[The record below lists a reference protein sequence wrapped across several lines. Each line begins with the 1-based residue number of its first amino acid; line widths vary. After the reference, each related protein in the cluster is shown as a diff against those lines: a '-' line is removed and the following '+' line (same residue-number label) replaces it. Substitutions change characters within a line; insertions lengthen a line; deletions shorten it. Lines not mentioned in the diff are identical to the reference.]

1 MYFRTVKKALFIIAL
16 ALFLKP
22 LFPVIEY
29 VINYEYIAKTL
40 CVNKEKPQMQCNGK
54 CHLMKELAKAAE
66 TEKPL
71 SSNKKTNAKHLA
83 EELFFQDLK
92 ALINQP
98 IYTLH
103 KKWVA
108 NNYSNL
114 YDYKVNHFVFHPPA
128 FIA

>member
-1 MYFRTVKKALFIIAL
+1 VKKALFIIAL

-22 LFPVIEY
+22 VFPFIEY
-29 VINYEYIAKTL
+29 VVNYEYITKSL

-66 TEKPL
+66 TEKPI
-71 SSNKKTNAKHLA
+71 SSDKKINAKQFV
-83 EELFFQDLK
+83 EELFFQDLT

-98 IYTLH
+98 VYTLH
-103 KKWVA
+103 KQRVA
-108 NNYSNL
+108 SNYSNL
-114 YDYKVNHFVFHPPA
+114 YYYQVDHFVFHPPT

>member
-1 MYFRTVKKALFIIAL
+1 MKKALFIIAL

-22 LFPVIEY
+22 VFPVIEY
-29 VINYEYIAKTL
+29 VVNYEYITKSL

-66 TEKPL
+66 TEKPI
-71 SSNKKTNAKHLA
+71 SSDKKTNTKQLV

-98 IYTLH
+98 VYTLH
-103 KKWVA
+103 KPSVV

-114 YDYKVNHFVFHPPA
+114 YNYEGDHSVFHPPT

>member
-1 MYFRTVKKALFIIAL
+1 MKKALFIIAL

-22 LFPVIEY
+22 VFPFIEY
-29 VINYEYIAKTL
+29 VVNYEYITKSL

-66 TEKPL
+66 TEKPI
-71 SSNKKTNAKHLA
+71 SSDKKINAKQFV
-83 EELFFQDLK
+83 EELFFQDLT

-98 IYTLH
+98 VYTLH
-103 KKWVA
+103 KQRVA
-108 NNYSNL
+108 SNYSNL
-114 YDYKVNHFVFHPPA
+114 YYYQVDHFVFHPPT

>member
-1 MYFRTVKKALFIIAL
+1 VKKALFIIAL

-22 LFPVIEY
+22 VFPFIEY
-29 VINYEYIAKTL
+29 VVNYEYITKSL

-66 TEKPL
+66 TEKPI
-71 SSNKKTNAKHLA
+71 SSDKKINAKQFV
-83 EELFFQDLK
+83 EELFFQDLT

-98 IYTLH
+98 VYTLH
-103 KKWVA
+103 KQRVA
-108 NNYSNL
+108 SNYSNL
-114 YDYKVNHFVFHPPA
+114 YCYEVDHFVFHPPT